1 MNFWKKIAYSFGSMG
16 AGLPENCFTTWA
28 MYFYV
33 DKLGLSPRLF
43 ATAMLIYTVWNC
55 LNDPLF
61 GYWSDRTHT
70 RWGRRIPYIVLGTLP
85 LALAFYLI
93 WVPPTGITGMAMFWY
108 YLAIIFA
115 FDGFYTLVILNW
127 TALYPEMY
135 TTTQDRSVVNA
146 WRQVLGI
153 VGVIVGVAL
162 APILIAKFGWKGLGV
177 IIGSGT
183 ALVMFVS
190 LLGSKENPRIQGGES
205 LSLGPAIKNTLVNKS
220 FVTFVLFNLFF
231 QTVLVMVQGVIP
243 FYTQFALLLTDTQKT
258 FVLLAVFLMAIISQ
272 LLWNKVVV
280 RVGTR
285 RTAIIG
291 IGLFTVFLIPLAF
304 VKTLGVGIAFF
315 ALLGVGLG
323 ALLLVEDMMVAD
335 ICDEDFLKTGAR
347 REGMYYGVNALI
359 MRSSVA
365 ISAGIIA
372 FVQVRTH
379 YVAKLTDPTLQP
391 HTAVVGFRV
400 LMSGIPAVL
409 MLIALVF
416 ILMYPLYGKKLEAV
430 KKQCA
435 LTTAPCPESGTP
447 FTGTPTI

>member
-1 MNFWKKIAYSFGSMG
+1 
-16 AGLPENCFTTWA
+16 
-28 MYFYV
+28 
-33 DKLGLSPRLF
+33 
-43 ATAMLIYTVWNC
+43 
-55 LNDPLF
+55 
-61 GYWSDRTHT
+61 
-70 RWGRRIPYIVLGTLP
+70 
-85 LALAFYLI
+85 
-93 WVPPTGITGMAMFWY
+93 
-108 YLAIIFA
+108 
-115 FDGFYTLVILNW
+115 
-127 TALYPEMY
+127 
-135 TTTQDRSVVNA
+135 
-146 WRQVLGI
+146 
-153 VGVIVGVAL
+153 
-162 APILIAKFGWKGLGV
+162 
-177 IIGSGT
+177 
-183 ALVMFVS
+183 
-190 LLGSKENPRIQGGES
+190 
-205 LSLGPAIKNTLVNKS
+205 
-220 FVTFVLFNLFF
+220 
-231 QTVLVMVQGVIP
+231 
-243 FYTQFALLLTDTQKT
+243 
-258 FVLLAVFLMAIISQ
+258 MAIISQ

-285 RTAIIG
+285 STAIIG

-335 ICDEDFLKTGAR
+335 ICDEDYLKTGAR

-372 FVQVRTH
+372 FVQIRTH

-391 HTAVVGFRV
+391 HTAVVGFRA

-435 LTTAPCPESGTP
+435 LTTASCPDPGAPS
-447 FTGTPTI
+447 TGTPAI